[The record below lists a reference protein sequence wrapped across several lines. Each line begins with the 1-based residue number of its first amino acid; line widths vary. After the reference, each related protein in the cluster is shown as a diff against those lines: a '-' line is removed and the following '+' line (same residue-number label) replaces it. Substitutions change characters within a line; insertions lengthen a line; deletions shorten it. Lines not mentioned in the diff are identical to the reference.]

1 MVQPNAI
8 GLHLCWALN
17 QNNES
22 KVCKTKEY
30 FIGVTNSRAT
40 IKLPL
45 RRTLVRSVILFT
57 LKMNTMKK
65 LLFAFSFILL
75 SSVAALAQ
83 KYAIIDTRYILDK
96 MPEYK
101 TAQTQLDEIAADW
114 QKDID
119 TKQTDLDKMYKDF
132 EAEQVML
139 SDELKKKREDQLFL
153 REKELR
159 DLQRKRFGFE
169 GDLFKKRQELIKPIQ
184 DKVYNAVQKMA
195 VQRGY
200 DFVLDKSEGITIIFA
215 DPKLDKSEDVLK
227 ELGVK

>member
-1 MVQPNAI
+1 
-8 GLHLCWALN
+8 
-17 QNNES
+17 
-22 KVCKTKEY
+22 
-30 FIGVTNSRAT
+30 
-40 IKLPL
+40 
-45 RRTLVRSVILFT
+45 
-57 LKMNTMKK
+57 MKK
-65 LLFAFSFILL
+65 NLLFGLCLL
-75 SSVAALAQ
+75 LVGCIAQAQ
-83 KYAIIDTRYILDK
+83 KYAVIDTRYILDK
-96 MPEYK
+96 IPDYK
-101 TAQTQLDEIAADW
+101 TAQKQLDDVAAGW

-119 TKQTDLDKMYKDF
+119 AQQTELDNMYKSF

-139 SDELKKKREDQLFL
+139 SDDLKKKREDQLFNK
-153 REKELR
+153 EKTLR

-227 ELGVK
+227 DLGVR

>member
-1 MVQPNAI
+1 
-8 GLHLCWALN
+8 
-17 QNNES
+17 
-22 KVCKTKEY
+22 
-30 FIGVTNSRAT
+30 
-40 IKLPL
+40 
-45 RRTLVRSVILFT
+45 
-57 LKMNTMKK
+57 MKK
-65 LLFAFSFILL
+65 IVIAVFSLLL
-75 SSVAALAQ
+75 VAGVAQAQ

-96 MPEYK
+96 MPDYK
-101 TAQTQLDEIAADW
+101 TAQKQLDDIAAGW

-119 TKQTDLDKMYKDF
+119 GQQTALDGMYKAF

-139 SDELKKKREDQLFL
+139 SDDLKKKREDQLFNK
-153 REKELR
+153 EKSLR

-169 GDLFKKRQELIKPIQ
+169 GDMFKKRQELIKPIQ

-227 ELGVK
+227 DLGIR

>member
-1 MVQPNAI
+1 M
-8 GLHLCWALN
+8 
-17 QNNES
+17 
-22 KVCKTKEY
+22 
-30 FIGVTNSRAT
+30 GVST
-40 IKLPL
+40 IKL
-45 RRTLVRSVILFT
+45 
-57 LKMNTMKK
+57 NTMKK
-65 LLFAFSFILL
+65 IMLALGFAVVSCL
-75 SSVAALAQ
+75 AANAQ

-101 TAQTQLDEIAADW
+101 TAQTQLDETAAQW

-119 TKQTDLDKMYKDF
+119 AKQTELDNMYRNF
-132 EAEQVML
+132 ESEQVML
-139 SDELKKKREDQLFL
+139 SEELKKKREDQLFVK
-153 REKELR
+153 EKELR

-215 DPKLDKSEDVLK
+215 DPKLDKSEDVLR